1 MSQPDD
7 VMETRQSRNTW
18 EDAACGGG
26 ENVQDERGKVEA
38 AEVKCQNDGEKG
50 DTHATRA
57 ERQLRTKHN
66 NTRTERVV
74 RWIRHS

>member
-50 DTHATRA
+50 DTHANSCRETA
-57 ERQLRTKHN
+57 TYQTQQYED
-66 NTRTERVV
+66 
-74 RWIRHS
+74 